1 MTQKL
6 FNGRINQFREAVL
19 FFSSK
24 VLTWPFVSWQ
34 CGGLSKFAAL
44 RKKET
49 TKKLGDLTE
58 HWLKKDYTRLIV
70 LKENAFINFAL
81 HFVSAKIEIFAK
93 TIHAFPF
100 AIQII
105 EIFEN
110 NNIFAKISAET
121 NTFLKNLPKCLGPFF
136 HMLLTSCSAR
146 DWDRIRIT
154 WGNPQSGCSDICSY
168 SKRAT
173 V

>member
-1 MTQKL
+1 
-6 FNGRINQFREAVL
+6 
-19 FFSSK
+19 
-24 VLTWPFVSWQ
+24 
-34 CGGLSKFAAL
+34 
-44 RKKET
+44 
-49 TKKLGDLTE
+49 
-58 HWLKKDYTRLIV
+58 V

-121 NTFLKNLPKCLGPFF
+121 NMLSKICQNVMVPFF
-136 HMLLTSCSAR
+136 KYC
-146 DWDRIRIT
+146 
-154 WGNPQSGCSDICSY
+154 
-168 SKRAT
+168 
-173 V
+173 